1 MHPHNKAREY
11 LERALT
17 IQIEIG
23 DRDGEAKSYE
33 NLRTLF
39 ISLGEYEKAQL
50 CLEKALAIQIEIGN
64 RDRGAKME
72 RQQPTGTSEYFSD
85 RLGNMTGLEIHG
97 ESSRYPNRS

>member
-23 DRDGEAKSYE
+23 DRDGEAKSCE

-72 RQQPTGTSEYFSD
+72 RQEPTGTSEYFSD
-85 RLGNMTGLEIHG
+85 RLGNMTGPENTWRKISL
-97 ESSRYPNRS
+97 SK

>member
-23 DRDGEAKSYE
+23 DRDGEAKSYG

-39 ISLGEYEKAQL
+39 ISLGEYE
-50 CLEKALAIQIEIGN
+50 
-64 RDRGAKME
+64 R
-72 RQQPTGTSEYFSD
+72 
-85 RLGNMTGLEIHG
+85 
-97 ESSRYPNRS
+97 PNYAMRKLSLSK